1 MPSAAVPCIV
11 EARIPTFSDNMTRAK
26 FILLMSSAFV
36 ILAGI
41 AGLVWWIRS
50 RALSGSG
57 QVSVSVENDLI
68 PPTAAGALRTETV
81 TGIGGPAP
89 SAVPEK
95 EIPDLEELQG
105 IMVYPG
111 GSRGFEGEEPP
122 VTMADILGVTEASVS
137 GVEEPSALI
146 VPSAPTPSLSEPTS
160 GSGDADGDGLTND
173 QELQLGTDPN
183 NPDTDGDGLTDG
195 EEAAQYSTD
204 PRKFDTDGDGLT
216 DGEEIHQWKTNP
228 LIADTDGDG
237 FSDGE
242 EVRNGYNP
250 NGPGAL

>member
-1 MPSAAVPCIV
+1 
-11 EARIPTFSDNMTRAK
+11 MTRAK
-26 FILLMSSAFV
+26 FILIIVSALV
-36 ILAGI
+36 IIAGI
-41 AGLVWWIRS
+41 AGLAWWIRS

-68 PPTAAGALRTETV
+68 PPTVAGALRTETV

-95 EIPDLEELQG
+95 EIPDLEELRG
-105 IMVYPG
+105 IVVYPG

-137 GVEEPSALI
+137 GAEEPSALI
-146 VPSAPTPSLSEPTS
+146 VPSAPTPAPSESTS

-183 NPDTDGDGLTDG
+183 NP
-195 EEAAQYSTD
+195 
-204 PRKFDTDGDGLT
+204 DTDGDGLT